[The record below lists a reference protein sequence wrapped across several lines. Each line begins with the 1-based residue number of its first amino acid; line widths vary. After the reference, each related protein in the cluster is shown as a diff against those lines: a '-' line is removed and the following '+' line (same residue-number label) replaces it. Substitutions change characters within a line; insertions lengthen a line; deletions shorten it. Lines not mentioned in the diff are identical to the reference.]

1 MKAENI
7 TIDLPTSK
15 QSVSGLVLVP
25 PNMKAMMVLG
35 HGAGAGMAH
44 RFMTQLAE
52 NLWLQHIGT
61 LRYNFPYIE
70 QGRRSP
76 GSPAIS
82 ETTVRAAVAKA
93 QQIALHKVL
102 LVGGKS
108 YGGRMS
114 SQAQAKEP
122 LPGVSGLVFFGFPLH
137 APGKPGDSRGAH
149 LANIKIPMLFLQG
162 SRDKL
167 ANLDLLTP
175 LLDSLGNHVTLQV
188 VDGADHGFNMLKS
201 ASKTSEGVQM
211 ELAKITSNWLS
222 THGPSRVHS
231 GAGIF

>member
-7 TIDLPTSK
+7 TIELPTSK
-15 QSVSGLVLVP
+15 QYVSGLVLVP

-35 HGAGAGMAH
+35 HGAGAGMEH

-52 NLWLQHIGT
+52 NLSLQHIGT

-82 ETTVRAAVAKA
+82 EATVRAAVAKA
-93 QQIALHKVL
+93 QQIAPHEVL

-114 SQAQAKEP
+114 SQAQAMEP
-122 LPGVSGLVFFGFPLH
+122 LQGVSGLRALRVG
-137 APGKPGDSRGAH
+137 
-149 LANIKIPMLFLQG
+149 
-162 SRDKL
+162 
-167 ANLDLLTP
+167 
-175 LLDSLGNHVTLQV
+175 VT
-188 VDGADHGFNMLKS
+188 F
-201 ASKTSEGVQM
+201 SEGLTVD
-211 ELAKITSNWLS
+211 ELIE
-222 THGPSRVHS
+222 
-231 GAGIF
+231 GIGVSSART

>member
-1 MKAENI
+1 MKEEGLM
-7 TIDLPTSK
+7 IDLPDSNQT
-15 QSVSGLVLVP
+15 VGALLMVP
-25 PNMKAMMVLG
+25 DNMIAMMVLG
-35 HGAGAGMAH
+35 HGAGAGMEH
-44 RFMTQLAE
+44 RFMSQLAA
-52 NLWLQHIGT
+52 NLREQNIGS

-82 ETTVRAAVAKA
+82 EATVRAAVEKVHS
-93 QQIALHKVL
+93 IAPHEVL

-137 APGKPGDSRGAH
+137 TPGKPGDGRGAH
-149 LANIKIPMLFLQG
+149 LHYIGIPMLFLQG

-167 ANLDLLTP
+167 ADLDLLKP
-175 LLDSLGNHVTLQV
+175 LVESLDHHDTLQV
-188 VDGADHGFNMLKS
+188 IEGADHVFNMLKS
-201 ASKTSEGVQM
+201 ADKTTTEVQL
-211 ELAKITSNWLS
+211 ELAARTARWVANIYHL
-222 THGPSRVHS
+222 
-231 GAGIF
+231 

>member
-1 MKAENI
+1 MKTERI
-7 TIDLPTSK
+7 VIDLPASK
-15 QSVSGLVLVP
+15 QSVSALLMVP
-25 PNMKAMMVLG
+25 ANIKAMMVLG
-35 HGAGAGMAH
+35 HGAGVGMEH
-44 RFMTQLAE
+44 QFMARIASNLAE
-52 NLWLQHIGT
+52 QRIGT
-61 LRYNFPYIE
+61 LRYNFPFME

-76 GSPAIS
+76 GSPAVS
-82 ETTVRAAVAKA
+82 EATVRAAVEKI
-93 QQIALHKVL
+93 QEIAPNEVL

-149 LANIKIPMLFLQG
+149 LKEIKIPMLFLQG

-167 ANLDLLTP
+167 ADLELLNP
-175 LLDSLGNHVTLQV
+175 LLHSLGNHVTLQV

-201 ASKTSEGVQM
+201 AAKTAEEAQ
-211 ELAKITSNWLS
+211 LALATLTSDWLS
-222 THGPSRVHS
+222 K
-231 GAGIF
+231 I